1 MGEYEQGRKK
11 GSGTAR
17 KLTKTQQNK
26 EQILHNL
33 GLKRNKGIVM
43 KAIEG
48 IVEYTTFM
56 KYKRQDAEFAEQV
69 EIIQEAMQELL
80 NDRVE
85 EVMLDAI
92 LEEGKDL
99 SRQKADLVKTY
110 LKTKAKDRGYSER
123 TEVNNTGFE
132 PIQINY
138 VVPQPK
144 QIENI
149 EDQEI
154 EENEQ

>member
-1 MGEYEQGRKK
+1 MGEYDQGRKE

-69 EIIQEAMQELL
+69 EIIQEAMQEMLI
-80 NDRVE
+80 DRVE

-99 SRQKADLVKTY
+99 SRQKADMVKTY
-110 LKTKAKDRGYSER
+110 LKTKGKDRGYSEK

-138 VVPQPK
+138 VVPAPK
-144 QIENI
+144 QIEDI
-149 EDQEI
+149 DDRTDED
-154 EENEQ
+154 N

>member
-1 MGEYEQGRKK
+1 MGEYDQGRKE

-56 KYKRQDAEFAEQV
+56 KYKRQKKGLYD
-69 EIIQEAMQELL
+69 I
-80 NDRVE
+80 
-85 EVMLDAI
+85 
-92 LEEGKDL
+92 
-99 SRQKADLVKTY
+99 
-110 LKTKAKDRGYSER
+110 
-123 TEVNNTGFE
+123 
-132 PIQINY
+132 
-138 VVPQPK
+138 
-144 QIENI
+144 
-149 EDQEI
+149 
-154 EENEQ
+154 

>member
-69 EIIQEAMQELL
+69 EIIQEAMQEMLI
-80 NDRVE
+80 DRVE

-99 SRQKADLVKTY
+99 SRQKADMVKTY
-110 LKTKAKDRGYSER
+110 LKTKGKDRGYSEK

-138 VVPQPK
+138 VVPAPK
-144 QIENI
+144 QIEDI
-149 EDQEI
+149 DDRTDED
-154 EENEQ
+154 N

>member
-1 MGEYEQGRKK
+1 MGEYEQGRKE
-11 GSGTAR
+11 GSGMAR

-56 KYKRQDAEFAEQV
+56 KYKKQDSEFAEQV
-69 EIIQEAMQELL
+69 EIIQEAMQEMLI
-80 NDRVE
+80 DRVE

-99 SRQKADLVKTY
+99 SRQKADMVKTY
-110 LKTKAKDRGYSER
+110 LKTKGKDRGYSEK

-138 VVPQPK
+138 LVPAPK

-149 EDQEI
+149 DDRTDED
-154 EENEQ
+154 N

>member
-1 MGEYEQGRKK
+1 MGEYDQGRKE

-80 NDRVE
+80 IDRVE

-99 SRQKADLVKTY
+99 SRQKADMVKTY
-110 LKTKAKDRGYSER
+110 LKTKGKDRGYSEK

-138 VVPQPK
+138 VVPAPK
-144 QIENI
+144 QIEDI
-149 EDQEI
+149 DDRTDED
-154 EENEQ
+154 N